1 MEVKGPKSGA
11 ATQLTSPPPSQAG
24 QGPSA
29 LRSQAPPT
37 LDEQLKKVSKMY
49 EKQFLDEMMRAMRK
63 TTTGVG
69 ITEPS
74 MAEKIY
80 TDELYDQYTD
90 KWADSGGNGLADQIY
105 KELKEKILPSQHSR
119 YLPTAPAPATT
130 TKKVVK

>member
-1 MEVKGPKSGA
+1 MNVKGVKPGMP
-11 ATQLTSPPPSQAG
+11 T
-24 QGPSA
+24 
-29 LRSQAPPT
+29 QAPPT
-37 LDEQLKKVSKMY
+37 LDEQLKKAAKMY

-69 ITEPS
+69 ITQPS

-80 TDELYDQYTD
+80 TDELYDQYTE
-90 KWADSGGNGLADQIY
+90 KWADGGGNGLADQIY

-119 YLPTAPAPATT
+119 YLPSQPTGPTT